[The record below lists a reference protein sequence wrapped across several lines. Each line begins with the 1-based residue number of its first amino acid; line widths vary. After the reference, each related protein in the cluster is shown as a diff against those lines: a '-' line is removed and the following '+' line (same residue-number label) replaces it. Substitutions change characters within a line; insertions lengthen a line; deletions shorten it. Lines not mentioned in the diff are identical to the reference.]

1 MVNFPSGHALLGE
14 KLRFAEVAA
23 PPTSVPS
30 FAAPDGSPSAAS
42 TFRSDTN
49 PAFLRFSFSSNELA
63 GGSRALSAHVDEF
76 PNSRTTIAAARVD
89 GTGGRAVARGP
100 RACEMNEWVGRI
112 GQVQKGPSLSRKRRT
127 EAHAISV
134 TGWKVLC

>member
-1 MVNFPSGHALLGE
+1 MGYVMVNFPSGHALLGA
-14 KLRFAEVAA
+14 KLRFVEVAA

-30 FAAPDGSPSAAS
+30 FVAPDGLSVAS

-89 GTGGRAVARGP
+89 GTGARAVARA
-100 RACEMNEWVGRI
+100 R
-112 GQVQKGPSLSRKRRT
+112 SR
-127 EAHAISV
+127 
-134 TGWKVLC
+134 LL